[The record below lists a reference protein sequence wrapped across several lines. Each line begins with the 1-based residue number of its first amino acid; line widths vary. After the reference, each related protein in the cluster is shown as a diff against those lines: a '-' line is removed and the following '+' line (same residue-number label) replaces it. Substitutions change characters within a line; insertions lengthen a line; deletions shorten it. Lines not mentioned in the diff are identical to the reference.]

1 MTTSPP
7 ALIGLYADDT
17 LWHNEPLFRMTHA
30 RFDAPPAPWA
40 GAAAEARHLAAVE
53 RRNLGTC
60 GYAAKG
66 FALSMIR
73 AAPDLSWQELPGSG
87 GLAQSGAGA

>member
-30 RFDAPPAPWA
+30 RFDAPLAPWA
-40 GAAAEARHLAAVE
+40 DAATVARHLAAVE
-53 RRNLGTC
+53 RRNPGTC
-60 GYAAKG
+60 GCGAKG
-66 FALSMIR
+66 FTLVMIET
-73 AAPDLSWQELPGSG
+73 APDLSRRELPGSG